1 MSLLLLTLERELLLA
16 HIRTGCS
23 AVKASESPK
32 PMLQSS
38 LRFYHVEF
46 QNRERVWRP
55 HVCSVCFRWKWR
67 SPPPTTRA
75 GSWAFVVFLSRP
87 SSVIVTHTVTPH
99 YSATK
104 VHKETTATAQD
115 EDRTTHSLVATTHS
129 PQHALQCQH
138 KAPNEHLVLL
148 LPPLPLEEGA
158 HRPVT
163 ELALSCQNVKQRYV
177 APAHYQSPRS
187 MPLSTCS
194 PVTPSRACR
203 PSPASLRLRQV
214 SSSTKE

>member
-87 SSVIVTHTVTPH
+87 SSVIQSPLITQRQRFIKRRRQQLKTRTGPLIALSPLHTHLNTRYNVSIKHLTNTLSCSFHLCHWRKAHTV
-99 YSATK
+99 
-104 VHKETTATAQD
+104 
-115 EDRTTHSLVATTHS
+115 L
-129 PQHALQCQH
+129 
-138 KAPNEHLVLL
+138 
-148 LPPLPLEEGA
+148 
-158 HRPVT
+158 
-163 ELALSCQNVKQRYV
+163 
-177 APAHYQSPRS
+177 
-187 MPLSTCS
+187 
-194 PVTPSRACR
+194 
-203 PSPASLRLRQV
+203 
-214 SSSTKE
+214 